1 MKKKM
6 KNKTIQ
12 NKDDLCEQFM
22 DNAVDFFTT
31 TNSPTVEKNNDEP
44 DHFVEKHN
52 SKVAEFKF
60 KVNLVFSSVLSVFFG
75 IHLYFNENCGIIATL
90 IITYFFFG
98 LMFIC
103 MKERLK

>member
-1 MKKKM
+1 M

-22 DNAVDFFTT
+22 ANAEDFFTT
-31 TNSPTVEKNNDEP
+31 TNSPPVEKKNDEL
-44 DHFVEKHN
+44 DHFVEEHN
-52 SKVAEFKF
+52 AKVDEYKF

-75 IHLYFNENCGIIATL
+75 ILLYFNENCGIIATL
-90 IITYFFFG
+90 IITYFFFC

-103 MKERLK
+103 MEERLK